1 MELIKLNLYK
11 KNANRL
17 VRTIKGDWVLDN
29 KEITQEQAITE
40 LAEAVR
46 DLGYWCQVTKDIL
59 PEEDFTMVQEACVAG
74 N

>member
-29 KEITQEQAITE
+29 KEITQEQAIIE

-46 DLGYWCQVTKDIL
+46 DLGYWCQVAKDIL
-59 PEEDFTMVQEACVAG
+59 PEEDFAMVQEACVAG